1 MGETVHIPERLI
13 TLNDPRDV
21 LAVKEPLGLALPEAD
36 MLCRIDEDN
45 FTAPGVGSGL
55 VQHADR
61 DGYARPEEEVLGQA
75 GGETVHPRTR
85 TSSTVPA
92 WSIHPSSM
100 ASRCDISLSWS
111 CPIQHSALDS
121 HGAFSF
127 SFRVDRLVSA
137 DPFGV
142 RVPL

>member
-13 TLNDPRDV
+13 TLNDLRDV

-55 VQHADR
+55 VQHADG

-85 TSSTVPA
+85 TSSTVLA
-92 WSIHPSSM
+92 LSIHSSSM
-100 ASRCDISLSWS
+100 ASRCDVPLPWS
-111 CPIQHSALDS
+111 RPIQYSALAS
-121 HGAFSF
+121 HRALRFSLM
-127 SFRVDRLVSA
+127 VDRVVTA

-142 RVPL
+142 RVPM